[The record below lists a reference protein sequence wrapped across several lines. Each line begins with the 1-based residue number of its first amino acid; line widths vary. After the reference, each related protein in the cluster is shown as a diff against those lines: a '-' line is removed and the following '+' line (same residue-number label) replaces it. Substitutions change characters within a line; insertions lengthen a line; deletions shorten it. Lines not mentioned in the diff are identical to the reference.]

1 MKQIMLVS
9 HSRTYTHFFEK
20 NLLNLA
26 DVNSG
31 LGIGRTLKITGTHSY
46 AISLDPRYSG
56 MDRFSLVRDPVQCI
70 ASSLCQ
76 VKGIEE
82 TGDKELKTVID
93 NWINFHKK
101 ILEEDNVKLVWCKD
115 LKFRPLETF
124 AKVIDVLGLEMIRD
138 SIIIDQDTIQ
148 DTNYK
153 NSNFDIPDYK
163 RIHRLVSSTD
173 LSKAYSI
180 YAKLVKQSIEV

>member
-1 MKQIMLVS
+1 MKQIMLIS

-20 NLLNLA
+20 NLLNLTN
-26 DVNSG
+26 VNAG
-31 LGIGRTLKITGTHSY
+31 LGIGRTLQITGTHNY

-56 MDRFSLVRDPVQCI
+56 TDRFSLVRDPIQCI
-70 ASSLCQ
+70 TSSLSQ
-76 VKGIEE
+76 VQSIEE
-82 TGDKELKTVID
+82 TGAKELKIVID

-101 ILEEDNVKLVWCKD
+101 ILEEDNVNLVWCQD

-138 SIIIDQDTIQ
+138 NIIIDQDTIQ

-153 NSNFDIPDYK
+153 NSNFEAPNYK

-173 LSKAYSI
+173 LSKAYST
-180 YAKLVKQSIEV
+180 YAKLVKQSIKV

>member
-9 HSRTYTHFFEK
+9 YSRTYTHFFEK

-26 DVNSG
+26 EVNSG
-31 LGIGRTLKITGTHSY
+31 LGLGRTLQITGTHNHT
-46 AISLDPRYSG
+46 ISLDPRYAD

-70 ASSLCQ
+70 SSSLSQ
-76 VKGIEE
+76 VQNLEQ
-82 TGDKELKTVID
+82 TGAKELKTVID

-101 ILEEDNVKLVWCKD
+101 ILEEDKINLVWCKD

-138 SIIIDQDTIQ
+138 NIIDQNTIQ
-148 DTNYK
+148 DTNYR
-153 NSNFDIPDYK
+153 NSNFDSLDYQ

-180 YAKLVKQSIEV
+180 YAKLVKQSIQV

>member
-26 DVNSG
+26 DVNAG
-31 LGIGRTLKITGTHSY
+31 LGIGRTLKIIGTHNH
-46 AISLDPRYSG
+46 ATSLDPRYSE

-70 ASSLCQ
+70 ASSLSQ
-76 VKGIEE
+76 VQSLEDVGA
-82 TGDKELKTVID
+82 KELKTVID

-101 ILEEDNVKLVWCKD
+101 ILEEDKINLVWCKD

-124 AKVIDVLGLEMIRD
+124 AKVIDILGLEMIRD
-138 SIIIDQDTIQ
+138 NIIDQNTIQ
-148 DTNYK
+148 DKNYK
-153 NSNFDIPDYK
+153 NSNFDSPDYQ

-180 YAKLVKQSIEV
+180 YAKLVKQSIQV